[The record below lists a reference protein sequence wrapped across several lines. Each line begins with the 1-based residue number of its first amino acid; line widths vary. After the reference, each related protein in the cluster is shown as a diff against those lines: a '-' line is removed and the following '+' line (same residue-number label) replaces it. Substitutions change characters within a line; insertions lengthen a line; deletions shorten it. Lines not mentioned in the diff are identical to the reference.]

1 VTADDIAPGS
11 GPELRV
17 VAAGDAPHLAPLHAA
32 CFEDPWPAPA
42 IRDVLAMPGA
52 FGYAVVCSAAAPA
65 GFALGRVNTDE
76 AELLTLAVDPT
87 WRRHGLARS
96 LVETI
101 GAHAAAHGATRLF
114 LEVAED
120 NAAARALYAAGGFVT
135 VGRRRGYYARRLGPA
150 VDALTMRRDLPPGG
164 ASWLAKP

>member
-1 VTADDIAPGS
+1 VKPDDIAPGS
-11 GPELRV
+11 DPELRAV
-17 VAAGDAPHLAPLHAA
+17 GAGDAPLLAPLHAL
-32 CFEDPWPAPA
+32 CFEDAWPAPA

-52 FGYAVVCSAAAPA
+52 FGYAVACPAAAPA

-76 AELLTLAVDPT
+76 AELLTLAIDPA
-87 WRRHGLARS
+87 WRRHGLARF

-101 GAHAAAHGATRLF
+101 GAHAAARGATRLF

-150 VDALTMRRDLPPGG
+150 VDALTMRRDLAPGD
-164 ASWLAKP
+164 ASWLAKS

>member
-1 VTADDIAPGS
+1 LEPGIAGRRRRRRAPSRSAPRRLLRGS
-11 GPELRV
+11 LAGASDPRRP
-17 VAAGDAPHLAPLHAA
+17 GDARRLRL
-32 CFEDPWPAPA
+32 
-42 IRDVLAMPGA
+42 R
-52 FGYAVVCSAAAPA
+52 
-65 GFALGRVNTDE
+65 GR
-76 AELLTLAVDPT
+76 LL
-87 WRRHGLARS
+87 GLARS

-150 VDALTMRRDLPPGG
+150 VDALTMRRDLPPDG